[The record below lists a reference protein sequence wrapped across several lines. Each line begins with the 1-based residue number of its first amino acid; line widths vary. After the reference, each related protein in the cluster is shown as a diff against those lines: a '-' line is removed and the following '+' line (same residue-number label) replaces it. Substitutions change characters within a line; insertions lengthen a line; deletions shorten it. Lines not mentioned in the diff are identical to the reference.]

1 MAAATSTNCTSFFSC
16 RSGSDDVPRVRSQA
30 GSPGCGRVDG
40 VAMWLF
46 NGVASAFFT
55 SLERCSCIRIATVDD
70 TDDGNDVPLI
80 HNDGNLRRDA
90 GSASARR
97 RRRNAA
103 ASAAAA
109 GGKGKMKNGSSSSFL
124 ED

>member
-1 MAAATSTNCTSFFSC
+1 MVATTSTNCTSFFNF
-16 RSGSDDVPRVRSQA
+16 RSGSDVPRVRSQA

-55 SLERCSCIRIATVDD
+55 SLERCSCIRIATVED
-70 TDDGNDVPLI
+70 TDDGNDLPLI
-80 HNDGNLRRDA
+80 HNDGNLRRDG
-90 GSASARR
+90 GSTSSRR
-97 RRRNAA
+97 RRRN
-103 ASAAAA
+103 A
-109 GGKGKMKNGSSSSFL
+109 GGKGKMKNGSSFL